1 MPHLSSCLL
10 VYDCSTSD
18 DAEALYEAMQTDQ
31 VDVDF
36 GQVKRA
42 LEANNS
48 KRMSVTCASVGSLW
62 KQDYFAEGIACS
74 GEVPPVRAIVGGI
87 IGGLVAVIL
96 LCSVLGTGKDKS
108 IILTES
114 LSSTVGLQG

>member
-74 GEVPPVRAIVGGI
+74 GEVPPVRAIVGGRWCHWRS
-87 IGGLVAVIL
+87 GG
-96 LCSVLGTGKDKS
+96 CDSSVLC
-108 IILTES
+108 
-114 LSSTVGLQG
+114 VGHWERQINYPD